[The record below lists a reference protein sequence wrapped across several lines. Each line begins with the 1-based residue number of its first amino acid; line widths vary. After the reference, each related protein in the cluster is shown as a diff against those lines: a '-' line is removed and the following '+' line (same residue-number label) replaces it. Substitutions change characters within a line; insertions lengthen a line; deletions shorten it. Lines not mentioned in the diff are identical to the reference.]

1 MSSHGSIKRVST
13 TPEALC
19 VEWADGTLHE
29 FAGIWLR
36 DNLPEHR
43 DAHSG
48 QRLIDVVDLPDLP
61 RIRTAAARD
70 GGVRIEWDGE
80 ERESSIDLEWLAAQA
95 DRMSTRRPELKVRP
109 WLQGAALSASDFA
122 WAGFVQA
129 REDGALRL
137 EWLTRLLQDGV
148 AFLSQAP
155 PDEGGILEAMRL
167 IGQVAETNYGLVFE
181 VRSVPQPEN
190 LAYSDLGLGLHTD
203 NPYREPVPGFQ
214 ALHALIA
221 SPDGGDSLFADG
233 FALAEHVRNTHPDDF
248 ALLTRTAVPF
258 HYRSMNAELYAERPL
273 IQLSCRG
280 EVTAVHYNSRS
291 IAPLDPSAPGTADYY
306 HAYRR
311 FAALLREPRFQLK
324 FKLADGQI
332 VVFDNQRILHGR
344 TAFSS
349 ARHARH
355 LRGCYLTRDSVY
367 STAAVLRRALDRG
380 TGHGSH

>member
-1 MSSHGSIKRVST
+1 MSSHGLAKRVSA
-13 TPEALC
+13 TPDALA
-19 VEWADGTLHE
+19 VEWADGTIHE

-43 DAHSG
+43 DPHSG
-48 QRLIDVVDLPDLP
+48 QRLVDIADLPGVP
-61 RIRTAAARD
+61 RIRSATARD
-70 GGVRIEWDGE
+70 GGVLIEWDGE
-80 ERESSIDLEWLAAQA
+80 ARESSFDLEWLAEQA
-95 DRMSTRRPELKVRP
+95 ESIRARRPELKVRP
-109 WLQGAALSASDFA
+109 WLQGSTLQASGFA
-122 WAGFVQA
+122 WAEFLRA
-129 REDGALRL
+129 RDEAALRL
-137 EWLTRLLQDGV
+137 EWLTRLLQDGA
-148 AFLSQAP
+148 AFLSEAP
-155 PDEGGILEAMRL
+155 SGEAGILEAMKL
-167 IGQVAETNYGLVFE
+167 VGQVAETNYGLVFD
-181 VRSVPQPEN
+181 VRSVAQPEN

-233 FALAEHVRNTHPDDF
+233 FALAEHVRETHPDDF

-258 HYRSMNAELYAERPL
+258 HYRSSNAELYAERPL

-291 IAPLDPSAPGTADYY
+291 IAPLDPSASGTADYY
-306 HAYRR
+306 SAYRR
-311 FAALLREPRFQLK
+311 FAALLREPRFQLR
-324 FKLADGQI
+324 FRLADGQI

-367 STAAVLRRALDRG
+367 SMAAVLRRALDRG
-380 TGHGSH
+380 NGHGSH